1 VDEYAVWDKLFSGGP
16 GAPDYLG
23 LTSGQAEELATIKGI
38 STVRVADLDLGPN
51 VVLTFDSVRD
61 RLTLLVH
68 HGRVVR
74 SGFF

>member
-1 VDEYAVWDKLFSGGP
+1 MDEYAGWGKIFSGDH

-23 LTSGQAEELATIKGI
+23 LTSAQAEEQAATKGI
-38 STVRVADLDLGPN
+38 TTVRIADLDLGPN
-51 VVLTFDSVRD
+51 VVLTFDAVRD